1 MKSYLFTLLILLL
14 ILPRITYSQYVYPK
28 REMRGAWVA
37 TVADIDWPNKN
48 ESPQRQMAALETML
62 NKLKAAGINTVF
74 FQVRTECDALYQS
87 KYEPWSYWLTG
98 TQGKAPNPFYDPLQ
112 FAIRE
117 AHKRG
122 MELHAWLNPY
132 RAVKTIGEYKISPE
146 HISVTHPQWILKFK
160 TQKILNPGI
169 PAVRDYIAK
178 VVADIVRRYNV
189 DGIQFDDYF
198 YPYAP
203 KITNEDA
210 ATYRK
215 YKGKFK
221 SIDNWRRNNINMM
234 VAEVYDTIQSIN
246 PHVKFGISP
255 FGIVENKFAYTKGFE
270 SFKTLY
276 CDPITWLKNKTVDY
290 ILPQL
295 YWAIGNKAADYGS
308 LLPWWAA
315 VAGARQVY
323 VGIFSTK
330 MASPD
335 YKGSPSEIE
344 REIRLSRQM
353 IRTYG
358 TAFFSAKSIAD
369 NYSHFAD
376 SLRVYYKYPALIP
389 AMTWKDSVPPL
400 TPDDLKAEIH
410 GTSVALKWNKPARAS
425 DGDTAYRYVIYRFNN
440 PSQVNIE
447 DAWDILNIQN
457 GDETDFIDTTAYD
470 TSAQYTYAVTALD
483 RMNNESKPVLIVRRH
498 R

>member
-1 MKSYLFTLLILLL
+1 
-14 ILPRITYSQYVYPK
+14 
-28 REMRGAWVA
+28 
-37 TVADIDWPNKN
+37 
-48 ESPQRQMAALETML
+48 
-62 NKLKAAGINTVF
+62 
-74 FQVRTECDALYQS
+74 
-87 KYEPWSYWLTG
+87 
-98 TQGKAPNPFYDPLQ
+98 
-112 FAIRE
+112 
-117 AHKRG
+117 
-122 MELHAWLNPY
+122 
-132 RAVKTIGEYKISPE
+132 
-146 HISVTHPQWILKFK
+146 
-160 TQKILNPGI
+160 
-169 PAVRDYIAK
+169 
-178 VVADIVRRYNV
+178 
-189 DGIQFDDYF
+189 
-198 YPYAP
+198 
-203 KITNEDA
+203 
-210 ATYRK
+210 
-215 YKGKFK
+215 
-221 SIDNWRRNNINMM
+221 
-234 VAEVYDTIQSIN
+234 
-246 PHVKFGISP
+246 
-255 FGIVENKFAYTKGFE
+255 
-270 SFKTLY
+270 
-276 CDPITWLKNKTVDY
+276 
-290 ILPQL
+290 
-295 YWAIGNKAADYGS
+295 
-308 LLPWWAA
+308 
-315 VAGARQVY
+315 
-323 VGIFSTK
+323 